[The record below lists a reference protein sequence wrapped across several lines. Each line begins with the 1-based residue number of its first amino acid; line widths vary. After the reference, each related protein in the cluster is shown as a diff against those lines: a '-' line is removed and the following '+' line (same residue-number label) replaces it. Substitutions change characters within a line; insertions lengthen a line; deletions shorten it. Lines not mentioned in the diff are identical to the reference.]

1 MPQCRAAA
9 LLLATTGGE
18 RRGSQ
23 FSRVALANNA
33 GTPHAFGMSLSR
45 DQEPPASSGTAATP
59 REERRVATVDR
70 RALTL
75 RTLLASGFSPR
86 RRVGRR
92 ASDHELPIDFHD
104 PRLLV
109 PVVATL
115 LLSVTDAFLTVRLMS
130 AGASE
135 ANPLLALAL
144 TGHPFLFAAVKMCL
158 TGLGV
163 TLLVVLART
172 RVFKVVRAGACLYG
186 LVAAY
191 MCLVGYEAWLLSR
204 VS

>member
-9 LLLATTGGE
+9 LLLATSE

-23 FSRVALANNA
+23 FSRVALANHA
-33 GTPHAFGMSLSR
+33 GTPHPARMSLPR
-45 DQEPPASSGTAATP
+45 DQQPTTSGTTP

-75 RTLLASGFSPR
+75 RTLLAIGFSPR

-130 AGASE
+130 VGASE

-144 TGHPFLFAAVKMCL
+144 SGHPFLFAAVKMCL